1 MDFILLLTIF
11 IVGVFAFCISISHT
25 RSECIDIIYGIKEPY
40 KKIRND
46 LRKIP
51 EKYGSE
57 LTEKEKI
64 FKLIGIILVGV
75 WFATI
80 GLVWVIVPII
90 VIINH

>member
-1 MDFILLLTIF
+1 MHRYHI
-11 IVGVFAFCISISHT
+11 
-25 RSECIDIIYGIKEPY
+25 RNKKPY

-46 LRKIP
+46 LRRIP

-80 GLVWVIVPII
+80 GLVWVIVPIY